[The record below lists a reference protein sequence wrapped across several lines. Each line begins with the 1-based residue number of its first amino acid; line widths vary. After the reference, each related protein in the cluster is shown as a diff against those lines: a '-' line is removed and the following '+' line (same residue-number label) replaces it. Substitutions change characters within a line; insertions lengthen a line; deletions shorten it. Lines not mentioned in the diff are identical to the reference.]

1 MDSRLLGKIR
11 SMLLTIMLATFVL
24 GLIGSMTLMTPSTA
38 QAQEEDGKKD
48 DVAKKPEVRELG
60 FGEKIG
66 HFLTSVGPLFG
77 LMFVLISI
85 FMLALFIIQI
95 IDLRLSE
102 AVPPA
107 FVEEFTELVNK
118 RKFKEA

>member
-1 MDSRLLGKIR
+1 
-11 SMLLTIMLATFVL
+11 
-24 GLIGSMTLMTPSTA
+24 LIGSTTLVTPSTA
-38 QAQEEDGKKD
+38 QAQEEEVKKD
-48 DVAKKPEVRELG
+48 DAPKKADARELG

-95 IDLRLSE
+95 IDHGACQQAQIQGGL
-102 AVPPA
+102 
-107 FVEEFTELVNK
+107 
-118 RKFKEA
+118 